1 MEKGSTLSLIS
12 GIIVLVGTF
21 FLTWFTVVGLGD
33 ASGIG
38 LIKNL
43 SYYFTNAAFV
53 AAGWGVPTF
62 VIYIVGAC
70 YILFLASGVLII
82 IGVKSRV
89 LAIIGSLM
97 PIAMT
102 MAILFGSLDMP
113 ADVINYIGVFL
124 DTEGIIPGIIPYT
137 LELGPSGTVS
147 MATVALGTYV
157 MLVGGILGFISGFLR
172 RD

>member
-1 MEKGSTLSLIS
+1 MEKGSILSLIS

-21 FLTWFTVVGLGD
+21 FLTWFTVGLAD

-43 SYYFTNAAFV
+43 SDYFTNAAIV
-53 AAGWGVPTF
+53 AALWGVPTF

-70 YILFLASGVLII
+70 YILFLASGVLIL
-82 IGVKSRV
+82 IGVKSRA

-113 ADVINYIGVFL
+113 ADIINYVGVFL
-124 DTEGIIPGIIPYT
+124 DTGGIIPGIIPYT
-137 LELGPSGTVS
+137 LEIGPSGTLS

-157 MLVGGILGFISGFLR
+157 MLVGGIIGFISGFFK

>member
-1 MEKGSTLSLIS
+1 MEKGSILSLIS
-12 GIIVLVGTF
+12 GIIVILATF
-21 FLTWFTVVGLGD
+21 LLTWFTAIGGD

-43 SYYFTNAAFV
+43 SDYFINADTH
-53 AAGWGVPTF
+53 AAAWGVETF
-62 VIYIVGAC
+62 VIYIVAAC
-70 YILFLASGVLII
+70 YILFLASGVLLL

-89 LAIIGSLM
+89 VAIIGAIM
-97 PIAMT
+97 PIGMA

-113 ADVINYIGVFL
+113 ADIITYVGVFL

-137 LELGPSGTVS
+137 LELGPSGTA
-147 MATVALGTYV
+147 ATVALGTYV
-157 MLVGGILGFISGFLR
+157 MLGGGVIGFISVFFE

>member
-1 MEKGSTLSLIS
+1 MGKGTILSIIS
-12 GIIVLVGTF
+12 GVIVIAATF
-21 FLTWFTVVGLGD
+21 LLTWFTAFGAD

-43 SYYFTNAAFV
+43 SDYFTNAATI
-53 AAGWGVPTF
+53 AAGWGVETF

-70 YILFLASGVLII
+70 YIVFLASGVLML
-82 IGVKSRV
+82 IGAKVRA

-97 PIAMT
+97 PIGMAL
-102 MAILFGSLDMP
+102 AILFGSLDMP
-113 ADVINYIGVFL
+113 ADIINYIGVFL

-157 MLVGGILGFISGFLR
+157 MLGGGVLGFISGFLD